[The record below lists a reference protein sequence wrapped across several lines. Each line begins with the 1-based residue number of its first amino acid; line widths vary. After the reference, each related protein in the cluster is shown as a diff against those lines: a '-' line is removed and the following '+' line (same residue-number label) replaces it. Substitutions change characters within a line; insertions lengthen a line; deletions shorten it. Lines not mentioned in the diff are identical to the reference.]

1 MKMIW
6 SVGEW
11 NEDTH
16 TCDDRSAIVD
26 GKQLSDGI
34 VNIVFDYMGLQTSAA
49 VVVADGKFTE
59 QADELIGNCVD
70 RAGYWG
76 HYIEGFHYNNEGQ
89 IEVIIGS

>member
-1 MKMIW
+1 MQMIW

-26 GKQLSDGI
+26 GKKLNDGI
-34 VNIVFDYMGLQTSAA
+34 VNIVFNYMGLQTSAA
-49 VVVADGKFTE
+49 VVVANGEFTE
-59 QADELIGNCVD
+59 QADELIGNAVD

-76 HYIEGFHYNNEGQ
+76 QYIEGFHYNNEGQ
-89 IEVIIGS
+89 IEVVIGS

>member
-16 TCDDRSAIVD
+16 ACDDRSAIVD
-26 GKQLSDGI
+26 GNKLSDGI

-49 VVVADGKFTE
+49 VVVSNGEFTE
-59 QADELIGNCVD
+59 QADELIGNCVE

-76 HYIEGFHYNNEGQ
+76 QYIEGFHYNNEGQ
-89 IEVIIGS
+89 IEVVIGS